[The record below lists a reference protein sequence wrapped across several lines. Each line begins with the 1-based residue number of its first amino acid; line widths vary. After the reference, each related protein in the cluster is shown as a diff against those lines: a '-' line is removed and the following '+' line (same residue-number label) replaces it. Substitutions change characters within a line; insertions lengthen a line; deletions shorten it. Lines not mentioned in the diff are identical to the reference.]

1 MTSATSTEQ
10 AERTAPPAAEPAEA
24 AEAQA
29 SAVQR
34 GATFTQAV
42 PYLKLLLFYLPLGF
56 SGFMMTLDLPI
67 VNGFLNRLPNPII
80 SVAALR
86 VAFSMAL
93 VYEAA
98 HVSMIDVSTAMASD
112 RHVFAMLRRF
122 YIVMA
127 AVLLLVASIVVFSPI
142 YDFIVL
148 DVMGIPAVVAE
159 AARPAAWA
167 FLLWPIPVGWR
178 RLCQG
183 ALIRSGESKPVGA
196 GGLVRMGSLIVGL
209 IFFGWLGTSVVHIEP
224 AAIAVLAMLVSVTA
238 EAIAVQSWTN
248 RILRAMPETTPGKP
262 APTYRDIWRFS
273 FPLNVTSIM
282 STLMQPLLVAGIAA
296 AAVAWASPG
305 GPVVAVASYAL
316 AWSMAVLVF
325 GPTLSMTQASIA
337 WNKSEDASV
346 RERGP
351 RVILGV
357 GVGLSALMA
366 LVSFTPVIY
375 WLFTVVLDAPPVTA
389 ALAVDVTRWFIPMP
403 ILSAASFMLRGRLI
417 AMGRPTI
424 VRRAQL
430 IDLATL
436 FVIVFLATGGPL
448 VPLLQG
454 AQAAPFASLAYDL
467 MLCVDIAV
475 LTWSLRRLRDK

>member
-1 MTSATSTEQ
+1 MTSVTSPEHADLATPPTAGIQ
-10 AERTAPPAAEPAEA
+10 ATTVQREA
-24 AEAQA
+24 A
-29 SAVQR
+29 V
-34 GATFTQAV
+34 TQAV

-67 VNGFLNRLPNPII
+67 VNAVLNRLPNPTV

-98 HVSMIDVSTAMASD
+98 HISMIDVSTAMSSD
-112 RHVFAMLRRF
+112 RQVFAMLRRF
-122 YIVMA
+122 YVVMA

-142 YDFIVL
+142 YDFIVRDL
-148 DVMGIPAVVAE
+148 MGIPGSVAE

-167 FLLWPIPVGWR
+167 FLLWPIPIGWR

-196 GGLVRMGSLIVGL
+196 GGLVRMGSLVVGL

-238 EAIAVQSWTN
+238 EAVAVQGWTN

-262 APTYRDIWRFS
+262 APTYRDIWRFC
-273 FPLNVTSIM
+273 FPLTTTSIM
-282 STLMQPLLVAGIAA
+282 STLMQPLLTAGIAS
-296 AAVAWASPG
+296 AAVAWASPN
-305 GPVVAVASYAL
+305 GPVVAVASYAV
-316 AWSMAVLVF
+316 AWSLAVLVF
-325 GPTLSMTQASIA
+325 GPTLSMTQAAIA
-337 WNKSEDASV
+337 WNKSHDASV

-357 GVGLSALMA
+357 GVGLAVLMA
-366 LVSFTPVIY
+366 IVSFTPVVY
-375 WLFTVVLDAPPVTA
+375 WFFTAVLDAPPVTA

-403 ILSAASFMLRGRLI
+403 ILHATSYMLRGKLI

-424 VRRAQL
+424 IRRAQL
-430 IDLATL
+430 IDLVIL
-436 FVIVFLATGGPL
+436 FAIVFLATNGPL
-448 VPLLQG
+448 VSLLQG
-454 AQAAPFASLAYDL
+454 APAAPFASLAYDL
-467 MLCVDIAV
+467 MLCVDIAILV
-475 LTWSLRRLRDK
+475 WSLRTLRDN